1 MRLILATLLGFVLAA
16 CGGSSPYYYDEYD
29 ARSEGEESFG
39 ALEMSDAVAIAES
52 PSRGPGRAR
61 NNRSRS
67 QQAMA
72 PMDPQPAPA
81 PTADQAIAGLPE
93 QTSAVATSA
102 EAPPLAEPGPSMPLL
117 IYTGAVTLAIYDVD
131 AMQASA
137 VALAESL
144 GGYSSQR
151 TAHSVTLRVPAEHF
165 RDALDALG
173 ELGDVLSLSWDAQDV
188 TDEFN
193 DIEVRLANAR
203 AMRERLE
210 LLLTQAESVS
220 DALAIER
227 ELQRITLEIER
238 LEGSRREMVDR
249 IAFSTIVVNFSRL
262 PTQVVPG
269 DEYRLPFG
277 WLNQLGVER
286 LLSL

>member
-1 MRLILATLLGFVLAA
+1 MGGGRGWAADRTLGAGAGVARPSFVVGDRGQREPKEHRPSVGRPCTA
-16 CGGSSPYYYDEYD
+16 
-29 ARSEGEESFG
+29 ESF
-39 ALEMSDAVAIAES
+39 E
-52 PSRGPGRAR
+52 
-61 NNRSRS
+61 
-67 QQAMA
+67 
-72 PMDPQPAPA
+72 
-81 PTADQAIAGLPE
+81 
-93 QTSAVATSA
+93 
-102 EAPPLAEPGPSMPLL
+102 
-117 IYTGAVTLAIYDVD
+117 
-131 AMQASA
+131 
-137 VALAESL
+137 
-144 GGYSSQR
+144 GYSSQR
-151 TAHSVTLRVPAEHF
+151 TANSVTLRVPAEHF
-165 RDALDALG
+165 RETLDALG

-210 LLLTQAESVS
+210 LLLTRAESVS

-238 LEGSRREMVDR
+238 FEGMRRGMADR
-249 IAFSTIVVNFSRL
+249 ISFSTIVMNSSRL

-286 LLSL
+286 LLAL

>member
-1 MRLILATLLGFVLAA
+1 MRSYLLALFTLPAFA
-16 CGGSSPYYYDEYD
+16 CGGSQPYYYDDGTAESD
-29 ARSEGEESFG
+29 SSFG
-39 ALEMSDAVAIAES
+39 AIHDSIALAEAS
-52 PSRGPGRAR
+52 HGPGRSTRGDRAR
-61 NNRSRS
+61 AS
-67 QQAMA
+67 QQSTA
-72 PMDPQPAPA
+72 PPPAPPMNPA
-81 PTADQAIAGLPE
+81 PTADATIAGLPA
-93 QTSAVATSA
+93 QTTVLAST
-102 EAPPLAEPGPSMPLL
+102 EDAPPLDDRGPSMPLL
-117 IYTGAVTLAIYDVD
+117 IYTGAMTLAIYDVE
-131 AMQASA
+131 ATQASA
-137 VALAESL
+137 VALAESM

-151 TAHSVTLRVPAEHF
+151 TANSVTLRVPAERF
-165 RDALDALG
+165 RETLDALG
-173 ELGDVLSLSWDAQDV
+173 EIGDVLSLSWDAQDV

-210 LLLTQAESVS
+210 QLLDQAESVS

-249 IAFSTIVVNFSRL
+249 IAFSTIVVNFSRMA
-262 PTQVVPG
+262 TQAVPG
-269 DEYRLPFG
+269 DEYRLPFD